1 MINPKFKV
9 GDKVRFRP
17 DIKSNKDYWNDVDI
31 GHYWTAPSSENLRSI
46 LPEEWEIISII
57 DGGRSDS
64 DFWYQ
69 VFSPNIIWHY
79 RPVEQVLISAKSTML
94 CFSEI

>member
-17 DIKSNKDYWNDVDI
+17 DIKPNKNYWNDVDM
-31 GHYWTAPSSENLRSI
+31 GHFWTAPSSEKLAQI
-46 LPEEWEIISII
+46 LSEDWIVDVII
-57 DGGRSDS
+57 DGHRSDS

-69 VFSPNIIWHY
+69 VSSPNIIWHY